1 MKIALIN
8 NSGNV
13 GKTTIA
19 REVLGINLPD
29 ATIIEVETHNTGNA
43 KYEKVFKEYFK
54 ISATDIEELY
64 TKLVEN
70 ENVVIDIGASNIL
83 DFLRQLEQYAGIE
96 TLIDIFII
104 PTTKD
109 AKQLQD
115 TLKTIN
121 ILLQLG
127 IEPSKIIVIA
137 NRVNPLSF
145 ENDFKILINA
155 SKELGFIFE
164 KDLSIRETNLLKDLE
179 LLGKTLNEVVEDTTD
194 YRQKIIETKG
204 TPEQAKWVKMD
215 LAKMAGK
222 KVYEDFKRV
231 FNKIM
236 EVTNG

>member
-19 REVLGINLPD
+19 REVLGINMPE
-29 ATIIEVETHNTGNA
+29 AVIIEVETHNTGNA
-43 KYEKVFKEYFK
+43 KYEKVFKEYYK
-54 ISATDIEELY
+54 INATDIEELY
-64 TKLVEN
+64 AKLVEN
-70 ENVVIDIGASNIL
+70 EDVILDIGASNIL
-83 DFLRQLEQYAGIE
+83 DFLRQLEQYAGLE
-96 TLIDIFII
+96 TLIDLFIV

-121 ILLQLG
+121 ILLKLG
-127 IEPSKIIVIA
+127 IKPSQIVVVA
-137 NRVNPLSF
+137 NRVNPATF
-145 ENDFKILINA
+145 EKDFKILLNA
-155 SKELGFIFE
+155 QKELKFKFS

-179 LLGKTLNEVVEDTTD
+179 LLGKTLNEVVEDNTD
-194 YRQKIIETKG
+194 YRKKIIETKG
-204 TPEQAKWVKMD
+204 TPEQAKWVKLD

-231 FNKIM
+231 FNNI
-236 EVTNG
+236 VGD